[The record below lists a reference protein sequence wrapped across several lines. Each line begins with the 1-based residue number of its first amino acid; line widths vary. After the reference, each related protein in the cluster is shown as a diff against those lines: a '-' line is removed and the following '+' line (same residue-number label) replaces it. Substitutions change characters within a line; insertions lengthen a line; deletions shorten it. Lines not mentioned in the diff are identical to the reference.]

1 MIFTPMFSIFVL
13 MMSGYL
19 AKRTR
24 LVHQKRSIT
33 FVDYVLTFA
42 LPALIFDKIYHVN
55 IDLRL
60 LDIIL
65 LGFGSTFLGTVI
77 VFVLGKIF
85 KFSKVTITCMVLLTL
100 FGNTIFVGLP
110 IVKGFLGDT
119 YANEVIF
126 YDQFTTS
133 IPISIIGPFIL
144 SFAAPQKVT
153 LYQNAM
159 KIMKFPPFIAL
170 ILGLICKNFEISE
183 VIFAPLRMFSASVV
197 PVALFAIGVGLSFK
211 SILSSWKSSSIVIL
225 GKMILPPLFFILV
238 AKYFGVD
245 MSQKQWLT
253 GAFMCS
259 MPPMVLAGA
268 MIMKANLDSNLA
280 ISSIALG
287 VLFSFVSMP
296 LIYYVS
302 TLL

>member
-1 MIFTPMFSIFVL
+1 MFSIFVL
-13 MMSGYL
+13 MMSGYI

-24 LVHQKRSIT
+24 LIHQKRSIT

-42 LPALIFDKIYHVN
+42 LPALIFDKIYHIN
-55 IDLRL
+55 IDLKL
-60 LDIIL
+60 INIIL
-65 LGFGSTFLGTVI
+65 LGFLSTLIGATI
-77 VFVLGKIF
+77 VLLFGKIF
-85 KFSKVTITCMVLLTL
+85 KFTKVTITCMVLLSL

-110 IVKGFLGDT
+110 VVKGFLGDS

-133 IPISIIGPFIL
+133 IPISIFGPLIL
-144 SFAAPQKVT
+144 SFAVPQKVT
-153 LYQNAM
+153 LFQNAI

-170 ILGLICKNFEISE
+170 LLGLICKNYQINE
-183 VIFAPLRMFSASVV
+183 VLFDPLRMFSTSVV
-197 PVALFAIGVGLSFK
+197 PVALFAIGVGLSFN
-211 SILSSWKSSSIVIL
+211 SILSSWKSSLIVIL
-225 GKMILPPLFFILV
+225 GKMILPPIFFILV
-238 AKYFGVD
+238 AKYFGID
-245 MSQKQWLT
+245 ISQKEWLT
-253 GAFMCS
+253 GAFMCA

-287 VLFSFVSMP
+287 VLVSFVSMP
-296 LIYYVS
+296 LIYFIS